1 MKKSKRLLANLHD
14 KTQYVIRIRNSKRA
28 SSHRLVLKKLHRI
41 LKFKQKAW
49 LKSYID
55 LRKKAKSDF
64 EKYFFE
70 LMNNAVFG
78 KTIENMRKHED
89 TKLVTT
95 GKRTNYLVPET
106 NYHATKFFTDILLY
120 IEIKITQKYINKPV
134 YLELPTLELSKM
146 SVYEFWYNYV
156 KTKYSEKAK
165 FCYMDTNSFI
175 IYIKADDIYK
185 DITKDVKIKLL
196 MEKIWQFH
204 TSIKQI
210 FYVVYSL
217 YCYILLYIY

>member
-1 MKKSKRLLANLHD
+1 M
-14 KTQYVIRIRNSKRA
+14 
-28 SSHRLVLKKLHRI
+28 
-41 LKFKQKAW
+41 
-49 LKSYID
+49 
-55 LRKKAKSDF
+55 
-64 EKYFFE
+64 
-70 LMNNAVFG
+70 
-78 KTIENMRKHED
+78 
-89 TKLVTT
+89 
-95 GKRTNYLVPET
+95 
-106 NYHATKFFTDILLY
+106 
-120 IEIKITQKYINKPV
+120 NKPV

-146 SVYEFWYNYV
+146 PLCEFWYNYV
-156 KTKYSEKAK
+156 RTKYSEKAK